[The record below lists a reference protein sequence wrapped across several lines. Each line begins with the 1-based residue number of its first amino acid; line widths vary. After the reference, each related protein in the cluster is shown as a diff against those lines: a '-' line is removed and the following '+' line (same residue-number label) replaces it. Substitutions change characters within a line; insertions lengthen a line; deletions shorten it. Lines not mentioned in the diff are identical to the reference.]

1 MAGAEGEGEL
11 LGRVRSL
18 RIRCERREDE
28 LLAKGLVIRPVHT
41 RMCPVLIP
49 VRLGYI
55 PRFRADCASAVVRG
69 LSSVCARFETER
81 TRLPLPA
88 ARVPLDRRPRRPPR
102 PLPTRR
108 RRRLPPAPADHA
120 HRFASMACPLAGVPC
135 RIFCQRPR
143 ARRAW
148 YSLFSCVRRKTSQA
162 LVRLAL
168 GESKRGS

>member
-28 LLAKGLVIRPVHT
+28 LREAVASRGALAELLDDSALYGDPEVVEALRWSMSQAMCVCDERVEGL
-41 RMCPVLIP
+41 
-49 VRLGYI
+49 
-55 PRFRADCASAVVRG
+55 RA
-69 LSSVCARFETER
+69 
-81 TRLPLPA
+81 RLPLPA
-88 ARVPLDRRPRRPPR
+88 ARVPLDRRPRRPSR